1 MFKESLK
8 GRIVYLTN
16 RYTNGIEAKKKD
28 YRDTLVKPNIILNDK
43 IKIINENFD
52 KYERCLKTILD
63 SYDNCSDVFEKGY
76 KYYLEPFIKINNE
89 YFYKSTPSIFISWVS
104 FYVSRD
110 CDENDYII
118 ICL

>member
-43 IKIINENFD
+43 IKIINENFVFKLFGLFFPTEEK
-52 KYERCLKTILD
+52 KYNLII
-63 SYDNCSDVFEKGY
+63 
-76 KYYLEPFIKINNE
+76 KYFM
-89 YFYKSTPSIFISWVS
+89 
-104 FYVSRD
+104 
-110 CDENDYII
+110 
-118 ICL
+118 